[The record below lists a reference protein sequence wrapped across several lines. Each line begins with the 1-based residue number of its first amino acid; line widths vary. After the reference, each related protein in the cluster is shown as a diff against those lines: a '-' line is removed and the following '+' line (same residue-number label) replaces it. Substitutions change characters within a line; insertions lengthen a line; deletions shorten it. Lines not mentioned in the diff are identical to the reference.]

1 MRRTPLI
8 RAALAGLCGLLLGA
22 AVGAWAQATAQ
33 TPVPVTDDMV
43 LDVAEDLYC
52 PVCPNEPLDTCQT
65 EACHRW
71 REDIRE
77 QLAAGR
83 SRDQI
88 IADFVARYGERASAI
103 PLDPGLQALS
113 IVTPFVL
120 ALAGLA
126 LGGWLIWRWRA
137 RPAGET
143 LATSTPAK
151 PGPDSVDAYRARLE
165 DDLKR

>member
-1 MRRTPLI
+1 MRRTPFL
-8 RAALAGLCGLLLGA
+8 RAVLAGLCALLLGA
-22 AVGAWAQATAQ
+22 AVGAWAQAAAQ

-88 IADFVARYGERASAI
+88 IADFVARYGERAAAI

-137 RPAGET
+137 RPAGE
-143 LATSTPAK
+143 APPPAP
-151 PGPDSVDAYRARLE
+151 PGADHADVYRARLE